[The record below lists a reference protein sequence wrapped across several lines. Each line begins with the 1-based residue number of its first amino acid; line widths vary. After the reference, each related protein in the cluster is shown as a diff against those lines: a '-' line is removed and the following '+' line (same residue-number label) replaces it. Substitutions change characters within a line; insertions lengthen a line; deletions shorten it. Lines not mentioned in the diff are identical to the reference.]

1 MDSFP
6 FISILVLVFAVVIIG
21 EMMKLK
27 KEVRRL
33 TKLSQHLKDDIEK
46 QKEELMPVSYT
57 HLTLPTK
64 A

>member
-1 MDSFP
+1 
-6 FISILVLVFAVVIIG
+6 VFAVVIIG

-46 QKEELMPVSYT
+46 QKEGLMQGE
-57 HLTLPTK
+57 
-64 A
+64 

>member
-1 MDSFP
+1 MDSLP

-46 QKEELMPVSYT
+46 QKEGST
-57 HLTLPTK
+57 HGQ
-64 A
+64 

>member
-1 MDSFP
+1 MDSLP

-33 TKLSQHLKDDIEK
+33 TKLSQHLTNSIEK
-46 QKEELMPVSYT
+46 QKEGST
-57 HLTLPTK
+57 HGQ
-64 A
+64 

>member
-6 FISILVLVFAVVIIG
+6 FISILVLVSAVVIIG

-27 KEVRRL
+27 KDVRRL

-46 QKEELMPVSYT
+46 QKER
-57 HLTLPTK
+57 LT
-64 A
+64 

>member
-6 FISILVLVFAVVIIG
+6 FISILVLVFAFVIIG
-21 EMMKLK
+21 EIMKLK

-46 QKEELMPVSYT
+46 QKEELMQGE
-57 HLTLPTK
+57 
-64 A
+64 

>member
-1 MDSFP
+1 MDSLP

-33 TKLSQHLKDDIEK
+33 AKLSQHLKDDIEK
-46 QKEELMPVSYT
+46 QKEK
-57 HLTLPTK
+57 LTQGQ
-64 A
+64 

>member
-6 FISILVLVFAVVIIG
+6 FISILVLVFAGVIIG

-27 KEVRRL
+27 KDVRRL

-46 QKEELMPVSYT
+46 QKER
-57 HLTLPTK
+57 LT
-64 A
+64 